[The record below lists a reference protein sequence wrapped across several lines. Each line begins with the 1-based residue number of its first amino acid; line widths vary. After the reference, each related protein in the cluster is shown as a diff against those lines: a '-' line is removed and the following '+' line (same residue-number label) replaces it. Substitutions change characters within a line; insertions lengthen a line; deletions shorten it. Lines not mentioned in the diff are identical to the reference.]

1 MKRPLGGF
9 SSQDC
14 AEAQTFSVAPFG
26 LYYSGGERA
35 QRETLLCMS
44 LFYAS
49 SHVRTHNPDLTWTT
63 FPSRAPPSPH
73 PSRPCE
79 NCRMQVVGGWGKLS
93 NISCFNYSRTLLHL
107 QIIYSFYHKWHP
119 LQQPISAQ
127 QSYHVSPFY
136 SGPIPSLRIEGGLSV
151 RVWALVTNWE
161 GAERCRLS
169 ADCQPLPFVSL
180 KTRFP

>member
-26 LYYSGGERA
+26 LYYGGGARA

-49 SHVRTHNPDLTWTT
+49 SHVYTHNPDLTWTT

-93 NISCFNYSRTLLHL
+93 NVSCFNYSRTLLHL

-119 LQQPISAQ
+119 FATTHFRPAVLPCVSILLRPHS
-127 QSYHVSPFY
+127 QSQ
-136 SGPIPSLRIEGGLSV
+136 
-151 RVWALVTNWE
+151 NWR
-161 GAERCRLS
+161 GA
-169 ADCQPLPFVSL
+169 
-180 KTRFP
+180 